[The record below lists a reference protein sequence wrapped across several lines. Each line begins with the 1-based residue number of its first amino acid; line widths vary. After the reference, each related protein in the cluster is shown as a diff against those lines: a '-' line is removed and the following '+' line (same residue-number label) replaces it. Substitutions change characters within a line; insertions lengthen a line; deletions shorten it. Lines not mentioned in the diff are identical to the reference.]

1 MNYIFNNF
9 YSFDYILLAITLLF
23 IFFSIWKGFIQS
35 ILGLMTW
42 VGSIIITLI
51 FYKKFA
57 SYLTTK
63 INQIDFIESTGL
75 SEIIGIFISIPII
88 FIFSLIILRKLRKLI
103 SSDLNKAIFGI
114 ILDKFFGIIYGFIFS
129 YFIFSIL
136 LLLIEQINSNFIQ
149 FLNNNS
155 FILLNINDIN
165 IIYMY
170 KYIPFFFENSDSLT
184 N

>member
-1 MNYIFNNF
+1 ML
-9 YSFDYILLAITLLF
+9 DYILLVITSLF
-23 IFFSIWKGFIQS
+23 VLFSIWKGFIQS

-42 VGSIIITLI
+42 IGSIIITLI
-51 FYKKFA
+51 FYQKL
-57 SYLTTK
+57 SDYLFIYINK
-63 INQIDFIESTGL
+63 INFLESFGL
-75 SEIIGIFISIPII
+75 SGIISTIISIPII
-88 FIFSLIILRKLRKLI
+88 FIISLILLRKFRKII
-103 SSDLNKAIFGI
+103 SADLDKTTLGI

-165 IIYMY
+165 ITYIY